1 MKLFDLSNEEVVAT
15 EAYVPNED
23 MVEEITNLQN
33 EIVMS
38 CEAMT
43 EGLATVERL
52 ETMLA
57 SHENLPKN
65 IKSDVAYCNV
75 ATENISMVCANIGLT
90 PSVQVSVES
99 IDDKELGS
107 LSTED
112 IKDTIQ
118 KIINAIKKMFLK
130 VAAKIKQFIT
140 KLVHNGRRL
149 DARLDAFKKIVN
161 DSKAEDV
168 QDEKKEILLKKLKKF
183 TTLFSAALDDGA
195 SGSLT
200 LKQLDTLISF
210 SSEYKNVDSS
220 IEVPE
225 ELMNAFMNGFA
236 DPENED
242 KIWADI
248 VKRYEHNY
256 KTLFGKLLHN
266 LAKNKIEGDDE
277 KKIVTD
283 IKIQPIRVDGDVIS
297 GMIYYMY
304 TKNKDKEP
312 ELMLK
317 FMSFKCDQDRVFHD
331 TSSEKV
337 SVPDLADVKKFI
349 SGIEKPS
356 SVLSKLSK
364 GGEEDLDTTERSIKR
379 LEEIVK
385 DDDSESVRISSKINE
400 IYSIVPKVVNGNI
413 INYYNNIV
421 NILDLFSAYIVVK
434 K

>member
-1 MKLFDLSNEEVVAT
+1 
-15 EAYVPNED
+15 
-23 MVEEITNLQN
+23 
-33 EIVMS
+33 
-38 CEAMT
+38 
-43 EGLATVERL
+43 
-52 ETMLA
+52 
-57 SHENLPKN
+57 
-65 IKSDVAYCNV
+65 
-75 ATENISMVCANIGLT
+75 MVCANIGLT